1 MGEVRSLRDPK
12 NLLKVTVD
20 SLKEMVDSGKVAAL
34 VALVA
39 TTDDQHTM
47 AIRLT
52 PETNLHA
59 IIGGVA
65 LLQRQLEQA
74 AFEMAALSTK
84 KDKA

>member
-1 MGEVRSLRDPK
+1 MGTVRSIKDPK
-12 NLLKVTVD
+12 NLLTLTVK
-20 SLKEMVDSGKVAAL
+20 SLQEMVDEGKVSAL
-34 VALVA
+34 VCLVA
-39 TTDDQHTM
+39 TTDEQHTM

-74 AFEMAALSTK
+74 AFEMAAQETK
-84 KDKA
+84 GKA